1 MQLLILLTLAGVVS
15 GTASGALISGNTD
28 TMIIGAATGLILG
41 VVSWLVTATALRILR
56 EYRLNQHF
64 SQDQSERE

>member
-15 GTASGALISGNTD
+15 GTAGGAFISGNPD
-28 TMIIGAATGLILG
+28 NMIIGAATGLILG
-41 VVSWLVTATALRILR
+41 VVAWLVTTTALRILR

-64 SQDQSERE
+64 SQDHSERE